1 MITRRCGNGI
11 ITTPRSTLYGQQPG
25 LDLFAGAFERH
36 HVDAG
41 NAWRRDEVIASRRA
55 HDVLDSIDP

>member
-1 MITRRCGNGI
+1 MITRRCGKGI
-11 ITTPRSTLYGQQPG
+11 ITTTRSTLCGQQPS

-41 NAWRRDEVIASRRA
+41 NAGVAMR
-55 HDVLDSIDP
+55 